1 MRGRIASLLLLT
13 GLVAACT
20 GGPAPAETVS
30 LGPTPS
36 PPTESLPTP
45 PPEASGAEPTDGTPT
60 EAPPTQAPPTEV
72 PPTEAP
78 PTEVPPTEVPGSS
91 GPASSSGAPSIDSMT
106 IPHTASCTSD
116 NGTGTTGMI
125 RISWVASGTTGVR
138 LSIDPAAPESSYD
151 APFADYGLNGSADVP
166 FSCGPSASDAKGAY
180 HLYVLWTL
188 KVAGHAFYRYAKVY
202 DVTPAP

>member
-1 MRGRIASLLLLT
+1 MGRAVGSLLVI
-13 GLVAACT
+13 GVLVLGACT
-20 GGPAPAETVS
+20 GGPAPIATVP
-30 LGPTPS
+30 LGTAA
-36 PPTESLPTP
+36 
-45 PPEASGAEPTDGTPT
+45 ASGGAAPTTGASGPSVSEPAATTAEPT
-60 EAPPTQAPPTEV
+60 EAPPTEV

-78 PTEVPPTEVPGSS
+78 PTDVPVEPTPGAS
-91 GPASSSGAPSIDSMT
+91 GPAASSGAPSIDSMT
-106 IPHTASCTSD
+106 IPHTAVCTSD

-138 LSIDPAAPESSYD
+138 LSIDPPSPDVSYD
-151 APFADYGLNGSADVP
+151 YPFADYGLTGSVDVP
-166 FSCGPSASDAKGAY
+166 FSCGPSTSDAKGSY